1 MQLSRMRG
9 VQVMAVLSLL
19 TGGACEKKGEKNA
32 TVANVE
38 PGVPEIVARPA
49 AVNVAA
55 LSAPALLA
63 SVPADTPYLITAFE
77 AIPLEY
83 YAKLKQ
89 AIGPAMVRTVDQL
102 RSLANDSDLSLIHI

>member
-1 MQLSRMRG
+1 MCIRDRREEGREERDGRERRARGSRDRREACGGERRG
-9 VQVMAVLSLL
+9 AVG
-19 TGGACEKKGEKNA
+19 TGA
-32 TVANVE
+32 
-38 PGVPEIVARPA
+38 ARER
-49 AVNVAA
+49 
-55 LSAPALLA
+55 
-63 SVPADTPYLITAFE
+63 PADTPYLITAFE